1 MSVSQPPRVKIN
13 PTMHNPTMSQ
23 INDPVVKLLNDQ
35 IAEALKNPEKALE
48 MVDLHSSKKF
58 VFRTRP
64 NTVRQLQIRIPG
76 LPESERNKEE
86 VGTRKNYGAEF
97 EKIYKRRHTA
107 EQADYYEELVNRVG
121 DMYITFTT
129 IPQRHECFYET
140 DDEMVADFIRDRIM
154 SGKQPYLFE
163 DRGVQYVRSRYTEAL
178 FADNEE
184 GRQQRYIHDTAYERA
199 IKDQVAKLQAEPVT
213 TEPDEPVVNQEA
225 IDANAILDAE
235 KQAGTARKRV

>member
-1 MSVSQPPRVKIN
+1 MTVSQPPKVKIN
-13 PTMHNPTMSQ
+13 PTMHNPTVGQ
-23 INDPVVKLLNDQ
+23 INDPVVKILNDQ
-35 IAEALKNPEKALE
+35 IAKALE
-48 MVDLHSSKKF
+48 NPEAALELVDLHSSKKF

-97 EKIYKRRHTA
+97 EKIYKRRHTEDEA
-107 EQADYYEELVNRVG
+107 AHYDELVNRVG

-140 DDEMVADFIRDRIM
+140 DDVLIADFLRDRIA

-178 FADNEE
+178 FADNEK
-184 GRQQRYIHDTAYERA
+184 GQQERYLHDTAYERA
-199 IKDQVAKLQAEPVT
+199 IKDLAVKNQAAPEPAKKA
-213 TEPDEPVVNQEA
+213 
-225 IDANAILDAE
+225 
-235 KQAGTARKRV
+235 